1 MFRSFIIAVASAV
14 VLTFSAAVF
23 AQPNYGTADEAKAML
38 LKAVAA
44 LKADKA
50 KTLDQINDGQGGF
63 LDRDLYVFCV
73 NAGDGKLVAVG
84 NPNVKQLLG
93 TDYRTIQD
101 VDGKAFG
108 EQMYDAYHQNPEGQI
123 TEVSY
128 MWVRPGPDKTPVP
141 KVSFVTRIGDLGCG
155 VGYYIKLQTQTP
167 SATVFA
173 QQQNYGTGDEA
184 KAMLLKAVAA
194 LKADKAKTLDQIND
208 GQGGFLDRDL
218 YVFCVNVG
226 DGKLVAVGNPNVRQL
241 LGTDSRTIKDVNG
254 EPFGQ
259 EMYDAYQKPEGQ
271 ITEVSYM
278 WVRPGPDKTPVPKVS
293 FVTKIG
299 DLGCGVGYYI
309 RLQTQTP

>member
-73 NAGDGKLVAVG
+73 NVGDGKLVAVG

-108 EQMYDAYHQNPEGQI
+108 EQMYDAYHQNPE
-123 TEVSY
+123 
-128 MWVRPGPDKTPVP
+128 
-141 KVSFVTRIGDLGCG
+141 
-155 VGYYIKLQTQTP
+155 
-167 SATVFA
+167 
-173 QQQNYGTGDEA
+173 
-184 KAMLLKAVAA
+184 
-194 LKADKAKTLDQIND
+194 
-208 GQGGFLDRDL
+208 
-218 YVFCVNVG
+218 VN
-226 DGKLVAVGNPNVRQL
+226 N
-241 LGTDSRTIKDVNG
+241 
-254 EPFGQ
+254 
-259 EMYDAYQKPEGQ
+259 
-271 ITEVSYM
+271 
-278 WVRPGPDKTPVPKVS
+278 
-293 FVTKIG
+293 
-299 DLGCGVGYYI
+299 
-309 RLQTQTP
+309 